1 MSADKNFCMSSYLAF
16 RYIED
21 DDKEFYDGMKH
32 QRVKLI
38 PEEEKIYVNTSSD
51 IDNELGKQISK
62 FENKKKG
69 IMLSGGMD
77 SAILASYLSDCDAY
91 TFRFLNGTFQ
101 KDELLRAE
109 YYAQKYNLRLHYV
122 DISFD
127 IVEQYID
134 LLMEKKGAP
143 IHSIEPQIYCA
154 AKQAMED
161 GIELMII
168 GDASDYIFGG
178 MDQLLSKDWT
188 YDEFVRRYTYVNPE
202 DVLINPISMQYLFDR
217 YKIGENSIDYL
228 GFLDKISVEESYGSY
243 SNAFSAAGMDYYD
256 PYERFALSS
265 PLDLNRIRK
274 GESKYLIREL
284 FAKKYPDINIP
295 EKNPMPRPVDQ
306 YFKDWRG
313 PQRKEFKKDL
323 DINNFT
329 GNQKWLLW
337 CLERFLN
344 NHE

>member
-295 EKNPMPRPVDQ
+295 GKNPMPRPVDQ

>member
-1 MSADKNFCMSSYLAF
+1 MSADKKFCMSSYLAF

-38 PEEEKIYVNTSSD
+38 PEEEKIYVSTSSD

-91 TFRFLNGTFQ
+91 TFRFLNGKFQ

>member
-154 AKQAMED
+154 AKHAMED

-295 EKNPMPRPVDQ
+295 EKKPMPRPVDQ